1 MDIVGKKKEES
12 QAAVG
17 RQGVAAANIRL
28 LSVATSVVTLPF
40 LLDGCAGGGG
50 SSLPMTPAKIAKLV
64 QDSIKN
70 PSNPIVSVACG
81 QSATDRPDSNGVG
94 TYDCDETFQS
104 GMGFHSYKVAADGS
118 RSRVS

>member
-1 MDIVGKKKEES
+1 MPNNRIL
-12 QAAVG
+12 
-17 RQGVAAANIRL
+17 R
-28 LSVATSVVTLPF
+28 VATIVLTVP
-40 LLDGCAGGGG
+40 LLLAGCGGGG
-50 SSLPMTPAKIAKLV
+50 AGAGGNTGLPMTPVKIAKLV

-81 QSATDRPDSNGVG
+81 QSATNRPDSNGVG

-118 RSRVS
+118 WSQIK